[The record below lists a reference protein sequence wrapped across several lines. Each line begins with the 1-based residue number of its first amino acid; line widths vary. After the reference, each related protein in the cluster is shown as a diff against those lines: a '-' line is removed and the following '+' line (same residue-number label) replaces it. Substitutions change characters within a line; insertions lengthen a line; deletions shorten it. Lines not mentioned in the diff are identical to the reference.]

1 MSGDPAGAGARQRGT
16 LADELYAGPG
26 LRPFGITTVV
36 KFGGSLLADVAAA
49 ARVAAVLGDP
59 PDTERL
65 LVFPGGGP
73 ADKAIESIARQ
84 VGLDGPAINP
94 ACMRALDQTGIL
106 LATMASRLSAVES
119 LADARAVLAADGVP
133 VLLPSRLILTLDVFT
148 RHDIITSDSLGAYF
162 AFLVGARRYV
172 VLTDV
177 DGVYEPGSAQRGQPR
192 LIPRVSTGELA
203 GYGHTSVDACLA
215 PMLATTRMSA
225 WVLNGFEPQRLAD
238 LLAGREP
245 AGTQICAEG

>member
-1 MSGDPAGAGARQRGT
+1 MSTDDVAGTEQPAT

-26 LRPFGITTVV
+26 LRPFGISTVV
-36 KFGGSLLADVAAA
+36 KFGGSLLADVTAA

-59 PDTERL
+59 PPGEGL

-73 ADKAIESIARQ
+73 ADKLIESIARQ

-106 LATMASRLSAVES
+106 LATMAGPLSAVDS
-119 LADARAVLAADGVP
+119 LADARAVLAAGGVP

-177 DGVYEPGSAQRGQPR
+177 DGVYEPASAAGGRPR
-192 LIPRVSTGELA
+192 LITSITARELA
-203 GYGHTSVDACLA
+203 AHGATSVDACLA
-215 PMLATTRMSA
+215 PLLETTRMSA

-238 LLAGREP
+238 LLAGHEP
-245 AGTQICAEG
+245 PGTQITAGG